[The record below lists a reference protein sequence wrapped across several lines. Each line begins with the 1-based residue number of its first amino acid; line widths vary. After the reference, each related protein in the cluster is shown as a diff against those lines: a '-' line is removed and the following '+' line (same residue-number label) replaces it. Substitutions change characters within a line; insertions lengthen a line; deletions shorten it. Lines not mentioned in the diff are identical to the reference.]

1 MTQAGSQSE
10 TTILLRVVRERYS
23 LQGYQECS
31 KRLEQ
36 LPGHW
41 ASGAPGQRPGQC
53 CRRGAAARQVA
64 YQPGH
69 LQQCR
74 CPYILMS
81 CMRYPD
87 IACHIGPDVRC
98 DVRDVPDIASGK
110 KGVILNIGCDIGEK
124 TPISGQKLRYRE
136 WQERVLAQKSCDV
149 GPDIG
154 SDIGVFAVISEF
166 FSRYRS

>member
-1 MTQAGSQSE
+1 
-10 TTILLRVVRERYS
+10 
-23 LQGYQECS
+23 
-31 KRLEQ
+31 
-36 LPGHW
+36 
-41 ASGAPGQRPGQC
+41 
-53 CRRGAAARQVA
+53 
-64 YQPGH
+64 
-69 LQQCR
+69 
-74 CPYILMS
+74 MS
-81 CMRYPD
+81 VYPD

-154 SDIGVFAVISEF
+154 SDIGVFAVISKF
-166 FSRYRS
+166 FLRYRSQYPL